1 MIQFKNRGDEKWK
14 SKIFIE
20 CKHDVEVE
28 IEVENENERTR
39 IPMENFMPKQLLLNV
54 K

>member
-1 MIQFKNRGDEKWK
+1 MIQLKNRGDEKWK

-20 CKHDVEVE
+20 CKHDVEVDSSW
-28 IEVENENERTR
+28 NENERTR